1 MKGNPMLAQW
11 ERDILDAIGRSV
23 ASVVFT
29 LADGSTVEFDDVLVD
44 SIGPS
49 AENRGVIGVEFE
61 NDIDRIVHVPFVRY
75 WEIEYR

>member
-11 ERDILDAIGRSV
+11 ERDILANLHSV